1 MPKIVDK
8 ELMKKSIINA
18 ALNAFLNYGFNKT
31 TMDQI
36 AKEANIAKGTLYLYF
51 KSKDVLISS
60 ITALHFQKL
69 NKDLIPKE
77 YCLTLDQLLEYIK
90 NALLINEEDSK
101 FIPIFF
107 EAFGTKFSSDIFM
120 KDYKNLFD
128 KVGYFYAQ
136 NFKILIQNNQIK
148 PTLNT
153 ETFARVLVSMI
164 DGIIL
169 HKGFFKIEEKKYS
182 IMVEDAIDV
191 FRLGLSKV

>member
-18 ALNAFLNYGFNKT
+18 ALQSFLKYGFNKT

-36 AKEANIAKGTLYLYF
+36 ANETNIAKGTLYLYF

-60 ITALHFQKL
+60 ITELHFKKL
-69 NKDLIPKE
+69 LNDLLPKE
-77 YCLTLDQLLEYIK
+77 YCQTLEQLLEYIK

-107 EAFGTKFSSDIFM
+107 EAFGSKLSSDVFM

-128 KVGYFYAQ
+128 KIGYFYAQ
-136 NFKILIQNNQIK
+136 NFKILIQNNQVK

-169 HKGFFKIEEKKYS
+169 HKGFFKIEERKYS

>member
-18 ALNAFLNYGFNKT
+18 ALQSFLKYGFNKT

-36 AKEANIAKGTLYLYF
+36 AKETNIAKGTLYLYF

-60 ITALHFQKL
+60 ITELHFKKL
-69 NKDLIPKE
+69 TNDLIPIE
-77 YCLTLDQLLEYIK
+77 YCQTLEQLLEYIK

-107 EAFGTKFSSDIFM
+107 EAFGSKLSSDVFM

-128 KVGYFYAQ
+128 KIGYFYEQ
-136 NFKILIQNNQIK
+136 NFKILILNNQVK

-169 HKGFFKIEEKKYS
+169 HKGFFKIEERKYS